1 MSQSV
6 FRVLVK
12 SLTGVLTNRPS
23 ELKLRAVGQ
32 TARVQHRG
40 SQMDLRWSTGG
51 VPGQPALPRGL
62 ESGSERHTLEI
73 TAANLQ
79 RAEGKRC
86 WAPAL
91 TSLVFSANQSQWSGH
106 QWGIR
111 EPAWTEGL
119 PEIYPT
125 PSCHTWHCMSV
136 LYIQI
141 HPRKKRWGH
150 EVGGEWGNS

>member
-51 VPGQPALPRGL
+51 VPGQPALPQGL

-79 RAEGKRC
+79 NAEGKSC

-91 TSLVFSANQSQWSGH
+91 TSLVFSANQSQ
-106 QWGIR
+106 
-111 EPAWTEGL
+111 
-119 PEIYPT
+119 
-125 PSCHTWHCMSV
+125 
-136 LYIQI
+136 
-141 HPRKKRWGH
+141 
-150 EVGGEWGNS
+150 